1 MIVERIFCVYQSA
14 KLRLLSNPQ
23 MGTQRAHA
31 NNYISTIYAVCDFKM
46 GTQRAH
52 KGHAK
57 GKPNPLNINE
67 L

>member
-1 MIVERIFCVYQSA
+1 
-14 KLRLLSNPQ
+14 
-23 MGTQRAHA
+23 MGTQRAHT
-31 NNYISTIYAVCDFKM
+31 NNSISTIYAVCDFKM

-57 GKPNPLNINE
+57 GKPNPLNIND

>member
-1 MIVERIFCVYQSA
+1 
-14 KLRLLSNPQ
+14 
-23 MGTQRAHA
+23 MGTQRARTT
-31 NNYISTIYAVCDFKM
+31 NSISMTYVRSDFKM

-57 GKPNPLNINE
+57 GKPNPLNIND